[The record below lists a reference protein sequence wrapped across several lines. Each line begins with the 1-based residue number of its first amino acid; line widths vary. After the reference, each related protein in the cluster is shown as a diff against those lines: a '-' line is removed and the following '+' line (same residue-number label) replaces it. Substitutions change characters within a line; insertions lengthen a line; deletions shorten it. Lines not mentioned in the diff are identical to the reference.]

1 MVRMVRHRIQGSRS
15 DEQAHLHFALTR
27 LKVAWRTL
35 ERAELEVLL
44 RHLLMAE
51 HRCTLHRHVVPERP
65 TNRWLLPR
73 LRRRRQTVAR
83 RLVARGGRVSPMALK
98 HALPRGK
105 DWPGLA
111 ALVGKQ
117 VWAPADRRSAQ
128 RIPRSPPPERLAA

>member
-1 MVRMVRHRIQGSRS
+1 MAHS

-27 LKVAWRTL
+27 LKVSWRAL
-35 ERAELEVLL
+35 ERPELEVLL

-51 HRCTLHRHVVPERP
+51 HRCTLHRNVVPERP

-83 RLVARGGRVSPMALK
+83 RLVARGGRVSPLALK
-98 HALPRGK
+98 HALPRGS

-111 ALVGKQ
+111 ALVGRQ

-128 RIPRSPPPERLAA
+128 RIPRPMEPQRLAA